1 MGIVVGQ
8 FIDGIS
14 INGYEYLLDPENLE
28 KVKVFNS
35 KQEAADFLNSFLD
48 EPHSLEQLEE
58 EFAFLDTETDF
69 DDPDKF
75 K

>member
-8 FIDGIS
+8 FIEGVS

-28 KVKVFNS
+28 KVKVFNN
-35 KQEAADFLNSFLD
+35 KEEAAAFLNSFLD
-48 EPHSLEQLEE
+48 EPQPLEQLEE

-69 DDPDKF
+69 ENPDQF

>member
-8 FIDGIS
+8 FIEGVS

-28 KVKVFNS
+28 KVKVFNN
-35 KQEAADFLNSFLD
+35 KEEAAAFLNSFLD
-48 EPHSLEQLEE
+48 EPQSLEQLEE
-58 EFAFLDTETDF
+58 EFAFLNTETDF
-69 DDPDKF
+69 ENPDHF

>member
-8 FIDGIS
+8 FIEGVS

-28 KVKVFNS
+28 KVKVFNN
-35 KQEAADFLNSFLD
+35 KEEAAAFLNSFLD
-48 EPHSLEQLEE
+48 EPQPLEQLEE

-69 DDPDKF
+69 DNPDQF